1 MPATREVPFGERL
14 VTVREMTVG
23 EVRDW
28 MVEIE
33 QGTQQIDPAGEYVFD
48 DCSLQDL
55 MRMSDATKDVFDSA
69 APSDIEPLRQAAREL
84 NPHFFRVRAAVAAA
98 QQAIVRRIL
107 SPDPSNAAPLHS

>member
-1 MPATREVPFGERL
+1 MPASREVQLGAHL

-33 QGTQQIDPAGEYVFD
+33 QGAQQIDPAGEYVFD

-55 MRMSDATKDVFDSA
+55 MRMSDATVDIFNSA

-98 QQAIVRRIL
+98 QQALVRRIL
-107 SPDPSNAAPLHS
+107 SPDPSNAAPSPL